1 MRDAVQ
7 RSGLNEKKK
16 ITRVGPQRRRKE
28 ACMCACARTG
38 DAARSERTT
47 VHFLPCTPQ
56 HRLSLRTSST
66 SCRDLDLGNR
76 IRFVHVCV

>member
-16 ITRVGPQRRRKE
+16 SVKNGPQRRRKE

-56 HRLSLRTSST
+56 HRLSLEK
-66 SCRDLDLGNR
+66 CGF
-76 IRFVHVCV
+76 FVIAVTYGSYILVP